1 MPIYEYACQ
10 ECDSKFDAL
19 RQMTEADAPI
29 ECTNCHS
36 GVTHRILSLFNAQS
50 GGKVI
55 TGNNN
60 QSCTSCSAQSCASC
74 GH

>member
-10 ECDSKFDAL
+10 ECDAQFDAL

-29 ECTNCHS
+29 ACTNCNS
-36 GVTHRILSLFNAQS
+36 VVTHRILSLFNAQS

-55 TGNNN
+55 AGTNNPA
-60 QSCTSCSAQSCASC
+60 CTSCTAQSCASC